1 MLIDLDAVPRRIREE
16 TMTTLKGQTGKGRD
30 KLFNYFIK
38 YKLKN
43 LTECITEF

>member
-1 MLIDLDAVPRRIREE
+1 MKYKLTKEAIKEQSD
-16 TMTTLKGQTGKGRD
+16 KGRD

-43 LTECITEF
+43 LTECISEF